1 MKRYIFLGILLI
13 AGSALS
19 VKAQVM
25 NPQVGP
31 DSLSTALVPA
41 LGYSSNEGLI
51 GGLIYSRY
59 NYKGNQPPFKNLI
72 QSQAIITTKGF
83 VDVKA
88 TYEQT
93 QTFGRDIRSIADV
106 YFYRYTEDLFF
117 GIGNKTTFSDQQW
130 EDEYYFFKSIG
141 FGLDYRIR
149 KPIYEQGKKQL
160 DLQFGAAT
168 EYHIPY
174 VRQQQSSFGLQMPN
188 GTDGGWINNV
198 NTGFIWE
205 NRDSEFDTKRGNRAE
220 LELRAAPKFMASY
233 GMATARLE
241 LRQYFHL
248 FNFLTVANRFEV
260 RHAGGDVP
268 YWELSALGNNE
279 SLRGYA
285 LNRFRGKSSIAYTL
299 EMRTWLLKFPD
310 FYALK
315 FGGQLFTDTGRVFSE
330 NDNGNKL
337 FEGYHQTIGFGG
349 AMSIFN
355 PDFILRGEIGF
366 SDEVSRIYV
375 GVGYMF

>member
-1 MKRYIFLGILLI
+1 MP
-13 AGSALS
+13 

-31 DSLSTALVPA
+31 DSVSTALVPA

-72 QSQAIITTKGF
+72 ESQALITTKGF
-83 VDVKA
+83 IDVQG

-93 QTFGRDIRSIADV
+93 QTFDRDIRSIADV

-117 GIGNKTTFSDQQW
+117 GIGNETTFSDQQW
-130 EDEYYFFKSIG
+130 EDEYYFYKSIG

-149 KPIYEQGKKQL
+149 KPIYEQGTQQL

-174 VRQQQSSFGLQMPN
+174 VRQQQSSFARQMPN

-220 LELRAAPKFMASY
+220 LELRAAPKFMSSY

-248 FNFLTVANRFEV
+248 FNFLTIANRFEA

-279 SLRGYA
+279 SLRGYP
-285 LNRFRGKSSIAYTL
+285 LNRFRGNSSIAYTL

-330 NDNGNKL
+330 NDNGNNL
-337 FEGYHQTIGFGG
+337 FEGYHQTVGFGG